1 MIIAKAVIPNQY
13 WILRD
18 DSGKVGNIEAD
29 PSGGFQVRINNQVQ
43 RFRNIGTLKK
53 KVPIDFQNVQK
64 QPVPASDNS
73 VHGFHTTSRPF
84 NAIYDVKHQVPLWTR
99 EARSKSWYAAGW
111 YLVRQG
117 RRWTVEECP
126 KLIMLERY
134 QYQGPFL
141 TEEEART
148 HEPSHQ

>member
-29 PSGGFQVRINNQVQ
+29 PAGGFQIRINDQVQ
-43 RFRNIGTLKK
+43 KFKSIGTLKK
-53 KVPIDFQNVQK
+53 KVAIDFQAVERVRNRSTGNEVYGY
-64 QPVPASDNS
+64 P
-73 VHGFHTTSRPF
+73 TTSRPF
-84 NAIYDVKHQVPLWTR
+84 NAIYDVRHQVPLWTR

-117 RRWTVEECP
+117 RRWTTEECP

-134 QYQGPFL
+134 EYQGPFHS
-141 TEEEART
+141 EQEARA
-148 HEPSHQ
+148 HEPAHQ